1 MKLWIAFAAMSGVVV
16 TEIFARYVKPESGW
30 IDWILAVLRIVL
42 GIWVAW
48 FGIFRTSRLHL
59 LWGWICLL
67 SGFLSLL
74 VFVLLFLG
82 PHHSIAFPRH
92 LLSAG
97 CSAVCGW
104 LLVFDRQ
111 VAAHRS
117 QLRVE
122 EDKRASLR
130 AQK

>member
-1 MKLWIAFAAMSGVVV
+1 MKLWIAFAAICGVIAAE
-16 TEIFARYVKPESGW
+16 TFLECLKPQRSW
-30 IDWILAVLRIVL
+30 INWVFAVLKVPL
-42 GIWVAW
+42 GTWVAW
-48 FGIFRTSRLHL
+48 FIIFRTPRLQL
-59 LWGWICLL
+59 LWGWMSLL

-74 VFVLLFLG
+74 VFILLFLV
-82 PHHSIAFPRH
+82 PHQGVAFPLH
-92 LLSAG
+92 ILSAG
-97 CSAVCGW
+97 CLAVCGW